1 MPKKSNP
8 DAPSPEEVKVMVVD
22 DRPKTAQALAEF
34 LRMEGYQVAIANS
47 GPEAL
52 ERLEEEDPDL
62 VLSDVMMPE
71 MNGYEVCRQIKSN
84 PDTLFLPV
92 ILVTALKEQEER
104 VKGLKAGADDFI
116 SKPPDRHELLTRVR
130 SLARVKALHDA
141 LEESN
146 EKLRKVAE
154 ERKEKL
160 EQATQ
165 ELHRLLQER
174 TRSSSDLVPSSEPGP
189 GEREDGTGYGSPLS
203 QAATEAGISPE
214 TMRDFKHR
222 LLSRLTSS
230 LEGRTDLDRT
240 PEVLDMLSQRLAD
253 VYEASDLDLP
263 DSVRRR
269 LFRDVINE
277 IVGYGPIE
285 PLLSDSSVSEV
296 MVNGPDLVYA
306 ERDGKLVKTTL
317 RFEDNDHVLRI
328 INRIIRPLGR
338 RVNRK
343 SPAVDARLPD
353 GSRVNAIIPPCA
365 IDGPSITIR
374 KFAEDKL
381 TAEDLIE
388 FGSLTPEMAEFL
400 EACVG
405 ARLNIVVSGGTGS
418 GKTTLLNI
426 LSSFIGGGQR
436 IVTIE
441 DSAELQLH
449 QEHVVRLES
458 QPPDPDGTGEM
469 TIRELVKNSLRM
481 RPDRIVVG
489 EVRGAEAL
497 DMLQAMN
504 TGHDGSLTTVHANTP
519 RDSIARLETLVL
531 MAGMDLPLKAIRNQI
546 ASAVN
551 AIVQVA
557 RLHDGSRKVVKI
569 TEVQGMEADVVV
581 LSDIFEFKEEGLEED
596 DRVVGELKPTGIRP
610 KFTPRLQAAGYDL
623 RADIFAP
630 DLMQHQEANGHRR

>member
-1 MPKKSNP
+1 MPRKSNP
-8 DAPSPEEVKVMVVD
+8 DAPSPEEVRVMIVD
-22 DRPKTAQALAEF
+22 DRLRTANALAEF
-34 LRMEGYQVAIANS
+34 LRMERYQVTTVSS
-47 GPEAL
+47 GTEAL
-52 ERLEEEDPDL
+52 QRIEEEEPDL
-62 VLSDVMMPE
+62 MLLDVMMPD
-71 MNGYEVCRQIKSN
+71 MNGYEVCRRIKSN
-84 PDTLFLPV
+84 PETLFLPV
-92 ILVTALKEQEER
+92 ILVTALKEQKER
-104 VKGLKAGADDFI
+104 VKGWQAGADDFI
-116 SKPPDRHELLTRVR
+116 SKPPDKHELLTRVR

-146 EKLRKVAE
+146 EKLRRVAE

-160 EQATQ
+160 EEATR
-165 ELHRLLQER
+165 ELHKLLEER
-174 TRSSSDLVPSSEPGP
+174 TRSSSDLMPASEPGIDE
-189 GEREDGTGYGSPLS
+189 GKAGAAYGSPLA
-203 QAATEAGISPE
+203 QAATKAGIAPE

-222 LLSRLTSS
+222 LLSHLTSS

-240 PEVLDMLSQRLAD
+240 PEVIDMLSQRLAD
-253 VYEASDLDLP
+253 IYEASDLDLP
-263 DSVRRR
+263 ERLRRK
-269 LFRDVINE
+269 LFRDVVNE

-285 PLLSDSSVSEV
+285 PLLADPSVSEV
-296 MVNGPDLVYA
+296 MVNGPNLIYA
-306 ERDGKLVKTTL
+306 ERNGKLIKTAL

-353 GSRVNAIIPPCA
+353 GSRVNAIIPPCS

-374 KFAEDKL
+374 KFGEDKL
-381 TAEDLIE
+381 TVEDLIE
-388 FGSLTPEMAEFL
+388 FGSITTEMAEFL

-405 ARLNIVVSGGTGS
+405 ARLNVVVSGGTGS

-426 LSSFIGGGQR
+426 LSSFISGGQR

-458 QPPDPDGTGEM
+458 QPADPDGSGEM

-504 TGHDGSLTTVHANTP
+504 TGHDGSLTTVHANSP

-531 MAGMDLPLKAIRNQI
+531 MAGMDLPIKAIRNQI

-551 AIVQVA
+551 LIVQVA
-557 RLHDGSRKVVKI
+557 RLHDGARKVVKI

-581 LSDIFEFKEEGLEED
+581 LSDIFAFEEEGIKD
-596 DRVVGELKPTGIRP
+596 DRVVGELTPTGIRP
-610 KFTPRLQAAGYDL
+610 KFTPRLEAAGYKL
-623 RADIFAP
+623 RAGIFTP
-630 DLMQHQEANGHRR
+630 TPRRTDQGNGRRR

>member
-1 MPKKSNP
+1 MPKKPNP
-8 DAPSPEEVKVMVVD
+8 DAPAPEEVQVMIVD
-22 DRPKTAQALAEF
+22 DRAKTAKALAEF
-34 LRMEGYQVAIANS
+34 LHMEGYQVAIANS
-47 GPEAL
+47 GIEAL
-52 ERLEEEDPDL
+52 ERLKEEDPDL
-62 VLSDVMMPE
+62 VLLDVMMPK
-71 MNGYEVCRQIKSN
+71 MNGYEVCRRIKSN

-92 ILVTALKEQEER
+92 VLITALKEKEER
-104 VKGLKAGADDFI
+104 VKGLRAGADDFI

-130 SLARVKALHDA
+130 SLARVKVLHDA

-146 EKLRKVAE
+146 EKLRRVAE

-189 GEREDGTGYGSPLS
+189 SEQEDESAYGSPLA
-203 QAATEAGISPE
+203 QAAGEAGIDPE
-214 TMRDFKHR
+214 ALRDFKHR

-253 VYEASDLDLP
+253 IYEASDLDLP
-263 DSVRRR
+263 DRVRQK
-269 LFRDVINE
+269 LFRDVVNE

-285 PLLSDSSVSEV
+285 PLLADSSVSEV

-306 ERDGKLVKTTL
+306 ERNGKLVKTTL

-328 INRIIRPLGR
+328 VNRIIRPLGR

-381 TAEDLIE
+381 TVDDLIE
-388 FGSLTPEMAEFL
+388 FGSLTAEMAEFL

-458 QPPDPDGTGEM
+458 QPPDPDGSGEM

-581 LSDIFEFKEEGLEED
+581 LSDIFEFKEEGLED

-623 RADIFAP
+623 RVGIFAP
-630 DLMQHQEANGHRR
+630 DLVQHQEGNGRPR